1 MCDLTMP
8 PIYQTISIH
17 PSETVSVHSSG
28 LGWPGTEIV
37 CMIAVLA
44 MIFLMGSLA
53 FGRVDRPRMKMA
65 VLLCV
70 LTASGWSA
78 SGEVPTTLNVYGPPD
93 DLISDGIIKE
103 LTEEYCDEYGT
114 TVNVTCVNGRKA
126 LLNGVVK
133 SGETVDLVILEEEY
147 PLFNLSGMKTLTDEG
162 LIESYHHLYRKRALM
177 ILQRGGDVSSLD
189 DLNEKK
195 VAVTDQH
202 VPGACLSLEIIKDAG
217 LNVTNVTVESTEA
230 QLDAVVDGRADAT
243 ILWDSIFESCT
254 NSSREEIEVVDL
266 PEYGM
271 DNFIAVLKDAPHRP
285 EAERYEAYLLEA
297 ISGENSLDL
306 PGSKAVA

>member
-28 LGWPGTEIV
+28 LGWAGTEIV

-44 MIFLMGSLA
+44 TIILMGSMA
-53 FGRVDRPRMKMA
+53 FRRVERPRMKMA

-78 SGEVPTTLNVYGPPD
+78 SGEVPTTLNVYGPHD

-103 LTEEYCDEYGT
+103 ITEDYCDEYGT
-114 TVNVTCVNGRKA
+114 AVNITCVNGRKA
-126 LLNGVVK
+126 LLDAVVK

-147 PLFNLSGMKTLTDEG
+147 PLFNLSGMKTLTDKG
-162 LIESYHHLYRKRALM
+162 LIESCHYLYRKRALM
-177 ILQRGGDVSSLD
+177 ILQRGVSVSSLD
-189 DLNEKK
+189 DLNGKK

-202 VPGACLSLEIIKDAG
+202 VPGACLSLEIIKFAG

-230 QLDAVVDGRADAT
+230 QLDAVIDGRADAT

-254 NSSREEIEVVDL
+254 NSTREEIEVVVL
-266 PEYGM
+266 PEFGM
-271 DNFIAVLKDAPHRP
+271 DNFVAVLKDTPNRA
-285 EAERYEAYLLEA
+285 ETERYETYLLEGV
-297 ISGENSLDL
+297 SGQSRPDL
-306 PGSKAVA
+306 SGSKAEA